1 MRLSPSGLELI
12 KSHEGLR
19 LSAYQDVAG
28 VWTIG
33 YGNTSTAK
41 PGMIITQ
48 EQAERLLMNDVEQ
61 FENAVNNLVRVTL
74 NQNQFDALVSFTF
87 NLGRGALYRS
97 TLLRKLN
104 VGDYAGAASEF
115 GRWVNA
121 GGKPWPGL
129 IRRRQEEREL
139 FESPAPKEP
148 PSNWLDEVDTNPSK

>member
-12 KSHEGLR
+12 KGHEGLR

-33 YGNTSTAK
+33 YGHTGSAK
-41 PGMIITQ
+41 PGMTITNK
-48 EQAERLLMNDVEQ
+48 QADELLRNDVEQ
-61 FENAVNNLVRVTL
+61 FENAVNNLVHVSL

-87 NLGRGALYRS
+87 NLGRAALYRS

-104 VGDYAGAASEF
+104 AGDYVGAANEF

-129 IRRRQEEREL
+129 IRRRKEEREL
-139 FESPAPKEP
+139 FESPAPQEP
-148 PSNWLDEVDTNPSK
+148 PSHWLDEVDTNPSK